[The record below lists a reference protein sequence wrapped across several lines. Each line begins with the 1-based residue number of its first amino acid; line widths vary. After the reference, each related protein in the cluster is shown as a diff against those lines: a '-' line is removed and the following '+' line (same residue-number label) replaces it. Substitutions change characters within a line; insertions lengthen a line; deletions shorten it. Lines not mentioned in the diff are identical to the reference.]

1 MRILIVEDDDR
12 IADFMMRALNAEGH
26 TCTRL
31 ATGDEAVDIVRNSDF
46 ELVLLDLMLPGIS
59 GLDVCQELR
68 IRKLDT
74 PVIMLTAMD
83 SIEDIVRGL
92 KMGAD
97 DYMTKPFDIDELL
110 ARIETVCR
118 RHHRGSDEPNPVLQI
133 GGVVLNRKS
142 KTVTV
147 DSTDVTLTAKELA
160 ILELLM
166 ANPDKLFS
174 RERMLNNI
182 WGMNVDPLTNVVDVY
197 IGRLRKKLGVDKS
210 PFIETVRG
218 MGYRID
224 PQAMIRG
231 MSDKSA

>member
-12 IADFMMRALNAEGH
+12 IADFLARALNAEGH

-31 ATGDEAVDIVRNSDF
+31 ASGNEAVDIVRNGDF
-46 ELVLLDLMLPGIS
+46 ELILLDLMLPGIS

-68 IRKLDT
+68 MRKVDT
-74 PVIMLTAMD
+74 PVIILTAMD
-83 SIEDIVRGL
+83 SIEDIVHGL

-118 RHHRGSDEPNPVLQI
+118 RHLRNDIEPAHTVTI
-133 GGVVLNRKS
+133 GDVSLNRNS

-147 DSTDVTLTAKELA
+147 KAIGVTLTAKELA

-197 IGRLRKKLGVDKS
+197 IGRIRKKLGLDNS

-224 PQAMIRG
+224 PKALDA
-231 MSDKSA
+231 SE

>member
-12 IADFMMRALNAEGH
+12 IADFLTRALNAEGH

-31 ATGDEAVDIVRNSDF
+31 DSGDEAVDIVRNGDF

-68 IRKLDT
+68 MRKVDT

-83 SIEDIVRGL
+83 SIEDIVHGL

-97 DYMTKPFDIDELL
+97 DYMSKPFDIDELL
-110 ARIETVCR
+110 ARIDTVCR
-118 RHHRGSDEPNPVLQI
+118 RHKRDDKEADPTLRI
-133 GGVVLNRKS
+133 GDVSLNRNSKS
-142 KTVTV
+142 VTV
-147 DSTDVTLTAKELA
+147 KMVSVTLTAKELA

-197 IGRLRKKLGVDKS
+197 IGRIRKKLGLDNS

-224 PQAMIRG
+224 PKAI
-231 MSDKSA
+231 DEA